1 MENELIDFI
10 DVNYVLAIAIG
21 MARVYPCVFLIP
33 VFSANY
39 VRGLVRHSIVFALAL
54 IPAPGIKAMADLEGV
69 TFIVSLGIIAKE
81 LLLGCL
87 IGVFLAMPFWMFESV
102 GTLLDNQRGAL
113 LGGQINPSY
122 GPSDTLL
129 GNFFRDIT
137 IMLLITMLGFPWLI
151 QLIWD
156 SYLLWPP
163 TAWFPVPAE
172 GGFAIFTSALGDTF
186 MTMMLYAAPFI
197 AVLLLVEFSMAVMNL
212 FSPQLDVFLLSIP
225 AKSVIGLAF
234 LVIYFP
240 TLIYFMSGQL
250 EFLSD
255 VVNVLGLLFYFT
267 D

>member
-1 MENELIDFI
+1 
-10 DVNYVLAIAIG
+10 

-33 VFSANY
+33 VFNAIHI
-39 VRGLVRHSIVFALAL
+39 RGLVRHSIVFALAL
-54 IPAPGIKAMADLEGV
+54 IPAPGIKAMFDLEDM
-69 TFIVSLGIIAKE
+69 TLILSLGIVAKE
-81 LLLGCL
+81 LLLGCV

-137 IMLLITMLGFPWLI
+137 IMFLIAILGFPWLI
-151 QLIWD
+151 QLVWD
-156 SYLLWPP
+156 SYVLWPP
-163 TAWFPVPAE
+163 TAWFPAPAE
-172 GGFAIFTSALGDTF
+172 GGFGVFTSAIGNVF

-212 FSPQLDVFLLSIP
+212 FSPKLDVFLLSIP

-234 LVIYFP
+234 LVLYFP
-240 TLIYFMSGQL
+240 TLIYLMSGQL
-250 EFLSD
+250 EILADIVSVFD
-255 VVNVLGLLFYFT
+255 LLFKSPE
-267 D
+267 